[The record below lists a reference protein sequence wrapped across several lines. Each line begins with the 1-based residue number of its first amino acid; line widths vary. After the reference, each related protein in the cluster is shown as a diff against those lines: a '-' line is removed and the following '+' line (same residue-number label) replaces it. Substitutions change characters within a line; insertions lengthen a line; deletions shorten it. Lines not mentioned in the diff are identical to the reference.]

1 MSTALICDMIRAV
14 HHFPRKERNHIMK
27 ITKRFGALTLALVT
41 ALSALTACGGKTTT
55 DFTAGSGSLSGS
67 SSGSSAQAKPMDLS
81 QVTDPYLAVSG
92 LAGDEVVARLGEA
105 DITAGHLLYWLSQ
118 VISSYLSQFGGQ
130 MTTLPW
136 DTEMTEGVTFAQYML
151 DQALD
156 AAVLHCSIREMAKQ
170 DGLTPDP
177 SVASELEAEYL
188 DMVIQAEGDEEKVT
202 HMFWATMLTKELL
215 TTLNENSDLYNQ
227 LREKCFGEDSGHYPT
242 DAEVN
247 AYLNDIGRYRA
258 KHILLATIDL
268 DTQEP
273 LDEAVIAQKRA
284 TADDLLSQLRAAE
297 DPIALFDD
305 LMRQYSED
313 TGLEANPEGYTT
325 QKGEMVAPF
334 EEAALALKNGEISG
348 VVESDFGYHII
359 LRLPMNPDEFR
370 TDCVNDLFQKSLDQ
384 ERERL
389 GVEKTD
395 AFGRIDAGD
404 FWEKLQSLQSA
415 VQAELA
421 G

>member
-1 MSTALICDMIRAV
+1 
-14 HHFPRKERNHIMK
+14 MK
-27 ITKRFGALTLALVT
+27 TMKRFGALSLALVT

-55 DFTAGSGSLSGS
+55 KTTGGSGSPPDGS
-67 SSGSSAQAKPMDLS
+67 SSGSSAQVRPMDLS
-81 QVTDPYLAVSG
+81 QITDPYLAVSG

-105 DITAGHLLYWLSQ
+105 DITAGQLLYWLSQ
-118 VISSYLSQFGGQ
+118 AISSDLSQFGGQ
-130 MTTLPW
+130 TAELPW
-136 DTEMTEGVTFAQYML
+136 DTEVTEGVTFAQYTL

-177 SVASELEAEYL
+177 SVASRLEAEYL
-188 DMVIQAEGDEEKVT
+188 DMVIQAGDDEEKVT
-202 HMFWATMLTKELL
+202 HMYWASMLTKQLL
-215 TTLNENSDLYNQ
+215 TTLNENSDLYDQ
-227 LREKCFGEDSGHYPT
+227 LREKRFGENSGHYPT

-247 AYLNDIGRYRA
+247 AYLDDIGRYRA

-268 DTQEP
+268 DTREP
-273 LDEAVIAQKRA
+273 LDEATIAQKRA
-284 TADDLLSQLRAAE
+284 TADDLLSRLRAAE
-297 DPIALFDD
+297 DPIALFDE
-305 LMRQYSED
+305 LMHQYSED

-334 EEAALALKNGEISG
+334 EQAALALKNGEISD

-359 LRLPMNPDEFR
+359 LRLPMNPDGFR
-370 TDCVNDLFQKSLDQ
+370 DDCVNYLFQQALDQ

-395 AFGRIDAGD
+395 AFGKINPGD

-415 VQAELA
+415 VQAEQA

>member
-1 MSTALICDMIRAV
+1 
-14 HHFPRKERNHIMK
+14 MK
-27 ITKRFGALTLALVT
+27 MMKRFGALTLALVM
-41 ALSALTACGGKTTT
+41 ALSALSGCGKKDAANKLTS
-55 DFTAGSGSLSGS
+55 GSGSLPDGS
-67 SSGSSAQAKPMDLS
+67 SSAGGASQAEPMDLS

-105 DITAGHLLYWLSQ
+105 EITADQLLYWLSQ
-118 VISSYLSQFGGQ
+118 NIRSYLSQFGGQ

-136 DTEMTEGVTFAQYML
+136 DTDMTEGVTFGQYML

-156 AAVLHCSIREMAKQ
+156 AAVLHCSLRELAGQ
-170 DGLTPDP
+170 EGLTPDP
-177 SVASELEAEYL
+177 SIASGLDADYV
-188 DMVIQAEGDEEKVT
+188 DMVLQAEGDETQVT
-202 HMFWATMLTKELL
+202 HMFWASMLTKELL

-227 LREKCFGEDSGHYPT
+227 LREKRFGENSGRYPT

-247 AYLNDIGRYRA
+247 AYLDEVGRYKA

-268 DTQEP
+268 DTREP
-273 LDEAVIAQKRA
+273 LDEAAIAEKKA
-284 TADDLLSQLRAAE
+284 LADDLLSQLRAAE

-305 LMRQYSED
+305 LMNEHSED
-313 TGLEANPEGYTT
+313 TGLESNPDGYTT

-334 EEAALALKNGEISG
+334 EEAALALKAGEISD

-359 LRLPMNPDEFR
+359 LRLPMDPDDFR
-370 TDCVNDLFQKSLDQ
+370 TDCANYLFQQSLDQ

-395 AFGRIDAGD
+395 AFGKINVGD
-404 FWEKLQSLQSA
+404 FWEKVQSLQSA